1 MAFQDRAYIPRSLEQ
16 SSLYINSEPSYKVP
30 VLLTITPLST
40 SIFFFFFFFGFV
52 YVEFWVGYNIN
63 KSDLTA
69 VLFFDHA
76 VCVVVCGPGFSLR
89 LPFPFPF
96 QLLQP
101 VCNHSTAS
109 GRSKIPSFHQA
120 MLLASVLANSVKV
133 NCSQRGTLTQ
143 RA

>member
-40 SIFFFFFFFGFV
+40 SIFFLLGFV
-52 YVEFWVGYNIN
+52 YVEFRVGYNID

-109 GRSKIPSFHQA
+109 GRNKIPSFHQA
-120 MLLASVLANSVKV
+120 MLLASVLANSVNV

-143 RA
+143 SA